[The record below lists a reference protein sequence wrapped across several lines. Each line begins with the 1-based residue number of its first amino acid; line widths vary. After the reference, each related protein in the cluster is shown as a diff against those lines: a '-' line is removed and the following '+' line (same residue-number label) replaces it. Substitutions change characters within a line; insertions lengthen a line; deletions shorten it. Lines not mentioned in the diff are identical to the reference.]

1 MNTIQQK
8 LLVFFWGLLGAS
20 GLLVL
25 LAETEMIVLPVMS
38 SNGVFIS
45 QVLLELFS
53 IVCIPLALRLFTF
66 DRIHQELINRKEKAL
81 LKWGL
86 VRLSLLQIPMFAN
99 LVCYYQSY
107 SPAFAYLAIILFLCL
122 FFVNP
127 SKERCNAEIN
137 NNSEK

>member
-8 LLVFFWGLLGAS
+8 LLFFFWGLLGAS

-81 LKWGL
+81 
-86 VRLSLLQIPMFAN
+86 
-99 LVCYYQSY
+99 
-107 SPAFAYLAIILFLCL
+107 
-122 FFVNP
+122 
-127 SKERCNAEIN
+127 
-137 NNSEK
+137 

>member
-1 MNTIQQK
+1 
-8 LLVFFWGLLGAS
+8 
-20 GLLVL
+20 
-25 LAETEMIVLPVMS
+25 
-38 SNGVFIS
+38 
-45 QVLLELFS
+45 
-53 IVCIPLALRLFTF
+53 
-66 DRIHQELINRKEKAL
+66 
-81 LKWGL
+81 
-86 VRLSLLQIPMFAN
+86 MFAN